1 MFHKERMKILAIGGI
16 CFAIL
21 LEAAAEKSLAP
32 FDAVRPVLEAMQA
45 ELPPA
50 LNNPGKASWNSW
62 SRRQDTEIR
71 TRLEQGEVDSMI
83 NLLLFGNS
91 LTKRPRIQFESL
103 AEA

>member
-1 MFHKERMKILAIGGI
+1 MKIMTIGGI

-21 LEAAAEKSLAP
+21 LGAAAEKSLTP
-32 FDAVRPVLEAMQA
+32 LDSVRPVLEAMHA

-50 LNNPGKASWNSW
+50 LNNPGEASWNSW

-83 NLLLFGNS
+83 NLLLFGTS
-91 LTKRPRIQFESL
+91 FTTAPHPVRI
-103 AEA
+103 AG